1 MGHGSRVRP
10 TGAFA
15 KSNRYW
21 APVARDSETT
31 DPVDHERPLVL
42 VAAGLGVPTE
52 QEAQAN
58 TAVVRNGKVVR
69 AR

>member
-10 TGAFA
+10 AGAIA

-21 APVARDSETT
+21 APVARGHSQR
-31 DPVDHERPLVL
+31 PVVL